1 MPSISLPW
9 LHHTLPHVRGLD
21 SSRYGSRKLRAERQ
35 ADNARQRAADALD
48 LALYIGELI
57 AGNGAS
63 AEETVAAVLVIAD
76 AFGLEDCDSDVT
88 LNAVEL
94 TGHAAGDAVPLMG
107 KRIIQHRKTDF
118 ANLENTQLLVQDIHD
133 GKLTLA
139 QARTAAAALL
149 PEPELPG
156 ALRPWK
162 RRYAGHALV
171 GFIAAAASVLTG
183 ATLGVALCSLL
194 AAVTG
199 NWISSS
205 MARYGVPAFY
215 RFALAAIPAA
225 AVALVVH
232 AVWPGAASQSI
243 VIAGVLVLL
252 PTMAA
257 TSAVQDSLAGHYLTA
272 VARLLETLTIFAS
285 VVLGTGLVLGLATR
299 LGLSVPTLPSVRVA
313 ASTYLDW
320 RLAAAAFFA
329 VGIAARYKVAPR
341 KWPAVGLL
349 GLAGVVVYAELR
361 ELNFSPIAATGIAAV
376 AVAIGG
382 HVLARRARTS
392 ALPWVIPAAAPL
404 LPGTLVYKALYAV
417 TKSDVLEGMT
427 GMLRALGVILAL
439 AGGISAVGET
449 VQFLRRWRAVRGA
462 ARAEAPAAATTV
474 VVASETAGI
483 RG

>member
-21 SSRYGSRKLRAERQ
+21 TSRYGSRKLRAERQ

-48 LALYIGELI
+48 LALCIGELI
-57 AGNGAS
+57 SGNGAS
-63 AEETVAAVLVIAD
+63 AEETVAAILVIAD
-76 AFGLEDCDSDVT
+76 AYGLEGCESDVT

-94 TGHAAGDAVPLMG
+94 TGHAPGDAVPLMG
-107 KRIIQHRKTDF
+107 KRIIQHRRTDF
-118 ANLENTQLLVQDIHD
+118 ATLENTQLLVQDIHE

-139 QARTAAAALL
+139 DARQAAADLI
-149 PEPELPG
+149 PEPEQPG
-156 ALRPWK
+156 MLRPWK
-162 RRYAGHALV
+162 RRYTGHALV
-171 GFIAAAASVLTG
+171 GFVAAAASVLTG
-183 ATLGVALCSLL
+183 AKLGVALCAFL

-199 NWISSS
+199 NWISTS

-215 RFALAAIPAA
+215 RFTLAAIPAA
-225 AVALVVH
+225 VVALVVH
-232 AVWPGAASQSI
+232 ALWPGVASQSI
-243 VIAGVLVLL
+243 IIAGVLVLL

-299 LGLSVPTLPSVRVA
+299 LGIDAPTLPSVRA
-313 ASTYLDW
+313 TAGTYLDW
-320 RLAAAAFFA
+320 RLVAAALFA

-341 KWPAVGLL
+341 KYAAVGLL

-361 ELNFSPIAATGIAAV
+361 ELSFSPIAATGIAAV

-382 HVLARRARTS
+382 HALARRARTS

-404 LPGTLVYKALYAV
+404 LPGTLIYKALYAV
-417 TKSDVLEGMT
+417 TNGEVLEGAT

-439 AGGISAVGET
+439 AGGISVVGET
-449 VQFLRRWRAVRGA
+449 VQFLRRWRAVRKT
-462 ARAEAPAAATTV
+462 AR
-474 VVASETAGI
+474 
-483 RG
+483 RGGPSLLERS